1 MLFIEPT
8 PNRGV
13 VLAHRPGGEL
23 VVEDPESV
31 VEIDAPSP
39 RPPAL
44 AKGHH
49 HPVAAGVDELLR
61 LAIKA
66 LERFHPVRHR
76 LRRVARAAKGPSKM
90 VAALKPHL
98 EVRVSELRRGGE
110 ATARV
115 LVKHP
120 AHQIHVRRR
129 HSP

>member
-76 LRRVARAAKGPSKM
+76 LRRVARAAKGPSQG
-90 VAALKPHL
+90 VAGLKPHL
-98 EVRVSELRRGGE
+98 EVRVSESPRRTLKRAYTALRHR
-110 ATARV
+110 
-115 LVKHP
+115 
-120 AHQIHVRRR
+120 
-129 HSP
+129 